1 MSDAPRPSFRRR
13 KTDSSPTAL
22 QLVEESVHLARG
34 SEPGDLAWYYAGAVP
49 WVLGLLGY
57 WAHISW
63 FYPEGGKL
71 AWMSLGLVLLFAWLK
86 TCQAVYS
93 WRLLARRRSAPV
105 PVVPLRSLPSLMFR
119 QVRLHASSFVVLP
132 VAAVLSFP
140 LGFVY
145 GYYQHLSASSGP
157 EEQGS
162 GDAWMLARLWPMQS
176 HIALLLISVFS
187 LTVWINILVC
197 FGALPSLLNSLL
209 GLDNLFGLGGWSM
222 MNTTFL
228 LASVLAGWLVV
239 DPLVKSYH
247 VLRCF
252 HGRAVCGGEDLMEVF
267 LAAKV
272 GRAAKSLALA
282 AFFCAL
288 CIPSSWSSEPASD
301 PLSGEVATLPAP
313 GASTRVD
320 APDVS
325 EAEAWTTPEGQ
336 RVRQSIREALD
347 EGDYAWRLRMPKD
360 KAAKE
365 ADNAFVGFVKAGWEI
380 LREIVQS
387 ISDAF
392 NRFGKWLRKLVGADE
407 RQSPERNEVSGSR
420 GTVWLEICLYALCA
434 ILLGLLVY
442 LVVVVVRQ
450 ARRNATRRLHAS
462 PLALREEAPDLADE
476 AVHAAQLPS
485 DGWLSLAREKLAA
498 GDWRLACRAL
508 FLAQLARLSEQG
520 FLNLARHKTNLDY
533 ELELRRRQPHRVDLQ
548 EYLGQRRRRFDAAWY
563 GREVPGEQELR
574 AWLHDFDARG
584 GAA

>member
-1 MSDAPRPSFRRR
+1 MSDTPRPSFRRR
-13 KTDSSPTAL
+13 KTDSSPSAL
-22 QLVEESVHLARG
+22 QLVEEAVHLARG

-86 TCQAVYS
+86 TCQAIYS

-105 PVVPLRSLPSLMFR
+105 PVVSLRGLPSLMFR
-119 QVRLHASSFVVLP
+119 QIRLHASSFVVLP
-132 VAAVLSFP
+132 VAAILSFP

-209 GLDNLFGLGGWSM
+209 GLENLFGLGGWSM

-239 DPLVKSYH
+239 DPLVKAYH

-252 HGRAVCGGEDLMEVF
+252 HGRAVCGGEDLLEVF
-267 LAAKV
+267 LISKA
-272 GRAAKSLALA
+272 GRGVKTLAVALL
-282 AFFCAL
+282 FCLSWLPVSWASE
-288 CIPSSWSSEPASD
+288 PSSEDTASRPVEIFNEEAVSPGEAPAFAGAEP
-301 PLSGEVATLPAP
+301 
-313 GASTRVD
+313 
-320 APDVS
+320 
-325 EAEAWTTPEGQ
+325 WTTPEGE
-336 RVRQSIREALD
+336 RVRHSMREALD

-360 KAAKE
+360 KAAEK
-365 ADNAFVGFVKAGWEI
+365 ADNAFVSFVKAGWEI

-387 ISDAF
+387 ISDF
-392 NRFGKWLRKLVGADE
+392 FDRFGKWLRKLVGSDDRHTSQAGKAGG
-407 RQSPERNEVSGSR
+407 QH
-420 GTVWLEICLYALCA
+420 GTFWLEICLYALCA
-434 ILLGLLVY
+434 ILLGLLIY
-442 LVVVVVRQ
+442 LIIVVVRQ

-462 PLALREEAPDLADE
+462 PLAVREETPDLADE
-476 AVHAAQLPS
+476 SVHAAQLPS

-520 FLNLARHKTNLDY
+520 YLNLARHKTNLDY

-548 EYLGQRRRRFDAAWY
+548 EHLGQRRRRFDAAWY

-574 AWLHDFDARG
+574 AWLHDFDATG
-584 GAA
+584 GAT